1 MTATTATSHPAI
13 LVSGAERS
21 TGGWMARL
29 GAAWEDY
36 RMYRATLAEL
46 RDLTDRQLGD
56 LGMHR
61 GELKRIAREA
71 VYGID

>member
-1 MTATTATSHPAI
+1 MSDPGI

-21 TGGWMARL
+21 TGTWTARL
-29 GAAWEDY
+29 GAAWENF

-46 RDLTDRQLGD
+46 RDLTDRQLSD

-61 GELKRIAREA
+61 GELKRIAHEA
-71 VYGID
+71 VYGIY